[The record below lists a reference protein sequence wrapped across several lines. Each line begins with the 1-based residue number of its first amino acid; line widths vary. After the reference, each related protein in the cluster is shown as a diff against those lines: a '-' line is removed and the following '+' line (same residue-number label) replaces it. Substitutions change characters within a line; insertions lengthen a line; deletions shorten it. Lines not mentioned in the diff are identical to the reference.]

1 MGIKSMS
8 ETEKFASLKLNKI
21 YIEPRKSPLSL
32 PHLIIGMKISLWYTN
47 PTIGIANE
55 LWRSGKKFHPL

>member
-8 ETEKFASLKLNKI
+8 ETQKFASLKLNKI

-32 PHLIIGMKISLWYTN
+32 SHLIIEMKTSLWHTN
-47 PTIGIANE
+47 PTIGIA
-55 LWRSGKKFHPL
+55 K